1 MKAANANLPE
11 KSVPQLHAAN
21 GHFALGNPGRPRG
34 SRNKLALGTLAAI
47 GELSSQA
54 VNVLRNRL
62 NANDLKAAIIVLKY
76 VLPEGRVIELPSGDS
91 SAWADAMAAGEI
103 TPDEASRA
111 ATALGK
117 LKDVAELGELRARLD
132 EIEVMLAGKA

>member
-1 MKAANANLPE
+1 M
-11 KSVPQLHAAN
+11 
-21 GHFALGNPGRPRG
+21 
-34 SRNKLALGTLAAI
+34 
-47 GELSSQA
+47 
-54 VNVLRNRL
+54 
-62 NANDLKAAIIVLKY
+62 
-76 VLPEGRVIELPSGDS
+76 IEVPSGDP

-132 EIEVMLAGKA
+132 EIEVMLKA